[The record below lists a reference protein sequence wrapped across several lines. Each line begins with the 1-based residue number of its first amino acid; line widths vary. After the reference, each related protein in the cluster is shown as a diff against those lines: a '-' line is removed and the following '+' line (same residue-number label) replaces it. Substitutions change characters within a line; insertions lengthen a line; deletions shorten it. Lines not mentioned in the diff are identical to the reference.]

1 MGAAMNWGRRLAY
14 ILSLAAT
21 IIVAA
26 LAPREA
32 AAQLGLGSL
41 VVTMTAPSNGA
52 NVTGTIPVRASV
64 TIIGGLTVQGVQFKL
79 DGAHLR
85 AFDTSAPH
93 AINWD
98 TKTASNGSHPLTAG
112 GRGRPRRRWGPH

>member
-52 NVTGTIPVRASV
+52 NVTGTIPMRASV

-79 DGAHLR
+79 DGANLG
-85 AFDTSAPH
+85 AAGTSAPSPIKS
-93 AINWD
+93 A
-98 TKTASNGSHPLTAG
+98 TRTPSHRPPTPPAAG
-112 GRGRPRRRWGPH
+112 RATPRP